1 MIQTNTTGTKVP
13 HFKNFFDLKLPNSIR
28 KAKSSSAVGPNYI
41 NSPKTEK
48 PPMLT
53 LPPEYLLS
61 PDFPSP
67 DKVQNN
73 GLAVPASPGD
83 SSSLVSRGSFSS
95 INSLA
100 TTSTGVA
107 ASEVTFTL
115 FLPLIRELKQ
125 KVEKITRRCQLA
137 EHYRRICS
145 ALLDRALIADD
156 AIRDFESRQHEDEFW
171 KSRFNFL
178 CIKRLAEA
186 VDQIEDFIRN
196 VSQLRRYRRF
206 IKKNNVQFTFQHL
219 AAEIDATLRDLNIIS
234 SDADQF
240 QHGQDIKVVEDDSND
255 MSRFLQEI
263 RGGITDPFGQVSRE
277 IEDIYTLNATYR
289 IRKPVVP
296 ALTASAMI
304 DVSTVDRLTP
314 PVQPSMNV
322 EKATWNNM
330 NVALTKIKRQFKDED
345 VNGKNKIRNNVA
357 ILKRIENSM
366 NIITFHGV
374 IEEWDETK
382 RMKSLFVVTEWAEF
396 GNLREYYKNFG
407 PLSWTRKLSI
417 AVDVARGLN
426 FLRAVDILHYELTTD
441 AILITADH
449 RAKISGCGLNF
460 FSSENGRANSTDRI
474 SDMVDKYRYLAP
486 EKLKS
491 DFAYDVKCEIY
502 SFGMLLLEIAEENLP
517 LHGHNYKTVIEALRE
532 NTYRP
537 QELFTRTKMAPK
549 EYRELVLL
557 AISHERSRRPPFSEM
572 FLSLNA
578 MLRRCRA
585 AEAIIDYESLVPT
598 PTLTTTST
606 SVTSSPSD
614 CGFEG
619 EILIGLSDELRNG
632 LAPFEAIEDE
642 FLI

>member
-1 MIQTNTTGTKVP
+1 
-13 HFKNFFDLKLPNSIR
+13 LKLPNGIR

-53 LPPEYLLS
+53 LSPEYLS

-73 GLAVPASPGD
+73 NLTVPASPGD
-83 SSSLVSRGSFSS
+83 SGSSLVSQGSFSS
-95 INSLA
+95 VNSQ
-100 TTSTGVA
+100 TTASTVVTA
-107 ASEVTFTL
+107 VEVTITQ
-115 FLPLIRELKQ
+115 FLPLIRDIKQ
-125 KVEKITRRCQLA
+125 KVEKISRRCQIA
-137 EHYRRICS
+137 EHHRRICS

-156 AIRDFESRQHEDEFW
+156 AVRYYESRQHEDEEFW
-171 KSRFNFL
+171 KSKHNYS
-178 CIKRLAEA
+178 CVQRLAEA
-186 VDQIEDFIRN
+186 VEQIEDFIRN

-206 IKKNNVQFTFQHL
+206 IKKNNIQFTFQHL
-219 AAEIDATLRDLNIIS
+219 STEIDAALRDLNIIS
-234 SDADQF
+234 SNADQF
-240 QHGQDIKVVEDDSND
+240 QIGQDLKVVEDDLND

-263 RGGITDPFGQVSRE
+263 LGGITDQFGQVSRE
-277 IEDIYTLNATYR
+277 IEEIYALNATFR
-289 IRKPVVP
+289 IRKPLVP
-296 ALTASAMI
+296 ALTATAMI
-304 DVSTVDRLTP
+304 DASTVKRLTP

-330 NVALTKIKRQFKDED
+330 NVALTKIKRHFKDED
-345 VNGKNKIRNNVA
+345 LSGKNKIRNNVA
-357 ILKRIENSM
+357 ILKKVVNC
-366 NIITFHGV
+366 NHIITFHGV
-374 IEEWDETK
+374 IEEWDEAK
-382 RMKSLFVVTEWAEF
+382 RMKFLYVVTEWAEF
-396 GNLREYYKNFG
+396 GNLREYYRNFG

-417 AVDVARGLN
+417 AVDVIRGLN
-426 FLRAVDILHYELTTD
+426 FLRAVDILHHELTPSSV
-441 AILITADH
+441 LITADH

-460 FSSENGRANSTDRI
+460 FSSDNGRANSTDRI

-486 EKLKS
+486 ERLKS

-537 QELFTRTKMAPK
+537 QELFTRTKMTPK

-557 AISHERSRRPPFSEM
+557 AINHERSRRPPFSEM

-578 MLRRCRA
+578 MLKRCRA
-585 AEAIIDYESLVPT
+585 AEALLDESLALT

-606 SVTSSPSD
+606 SITSSPSD
-614 CGFEG
+614 SGFEG

-632 LAPFEAIEDE
+632 LAPFEEIEDQ
-642 FLI
+642 IMI